1 MIRFE
6 CSAKTEVWG
15 DEQPYSCREC
25 KVFWDN
31 VYLFSE
37 YAQTDEQAI
46 KDAEYIL
53 ARRVLLKMR
62 TVHHAL
68 VPR

>member
-1 MIRFE
+1 MIRFVCE
-6 CSAKTEVWG
+6 EKTELWG
-15 DEQPYSCREC
+15 DGQPYHCREC

-37 YAQTDEQAI
+37 HAQTDEQAI
-46 KDAEYIL
+46 ADAEYIL
-53 ARRVLLKMR
+53 AHRVLLKLR
-62 TVHHAL
+62 TVHYDL